1 LKITFLTNYYYPE
14 LGAASNRIRLLAEK
28 LNKTGYD
35 VNIICPMP
43 NYPQGEVFKK
53 YKFRIFKQELIND
66 IPIFRFF
73 IYASNSKSFFS
84 RFFSMLSFAVSL
96 WIYAINY
103 KLIKKTDLF
112 IVQNSPL
119 LVSFS
124 ANILFGKIFRK
135 KIILNISDLWPMSAK
150 DIGAI
155 DHGFLYNFLEKI
167 ERFNY
172 KLSDMFLCQSN
183 EIISHISKFNSK
195 PKFLYRNLPINNK
208 EIIYVSN
215 KKFKIVYA
223 GLLGIAQGLYSLIQN
238 INFKE
243 LDVEFHIYGDGYEK
257 SIIEKY
263 AKNNLNNIYYHGLKS
278 KDELDLILPTYQT
291 GIIPLKTPIFGAVP
305 SKIFEYIS
313 FGLPILFLGSGEPA
327 QIIRNHSLGL
337 CCDHTNY
344 KALANNIKKL
354 KSLNNEEL
362 LKFKKNC
369 LDASNNNFDFENQFN
384 SFVNF
389 LKTEKK

>member
-1 LKITFLTNYYYPE
+1 MKITFLTNYYYPE

-28 LNKTGYD
+28 LNKTGHD
-35 VNIICPMP
+35 VNVICPMP
-43 NYPQGEVFKK
+43 NYPKGEVFKK

-66 IPIFRFF
+66 ILIFRFF

-103 KLIKKTDLF
+103 KSIKKTDLF

-150 DIGAI
+150 DVGAI
-155 DHGFLYNFLEKI
+155 DHGLLYNFLEKI

-172 KLSDMFLCQSN
+172 KSSHMFLCQSN

-208 EIIYVSN
+208 EIIYVTN

-243 LDVEFHIYGDGYEK
+243 LDVEFHIYGDGYERRHY
-257 SIIEKY
+257 S
-263 AKNNLNNIYYHGLKS
+263 
-278 KDELDLILPTYQT
+278 
-291 GIIPLKTPIFGAVP
+291 
-305 SKIFEYIS
+305 
-313 FGLPILFLGSGEPA
+313 
-327 QIIRNHSLGL
+327 
-337 CCDHTNY
+337 
-344 KALANNIKKL
+344 
-354 KSLNNEEL
+354 
-362 LKFKKNC
+362 
-369 LDASNNNFDFENQFN
+369 
-384 SFVNF
+384 
-389 LKTEKK
+389 